1 MGMTAIAFKMG
12 DKVRSSKRPEW
23 GVGSIMKLEAIT
35 FQGKTDQRIFVRF
48 AAVGMKTLLA
58 SAADLIPAD
67 GSEDD
72 VLTAIHRPTTLS
84 DVEKSKEGGWLGSI
98 ERRGP
103 EAVMTSLPPA
113 ATDPFLSLRK
123 RLENTVALY
132 RFDGTPGRLIEWA
145 VAQSGVDDPMTRF
158 NRNQIEQFFQRW
170 KFALDAH
177 LITLLGEARR
187 DPEALQSAMAKASPA
202 AQRAVQKAQSMVK

>member
-23 GVGSIMKLEAIT
+23 GEGSVMKLEAIT
-35 FQGKTDQRIFVRF
+35 FQGKTDQRIYVRF

-67 GSEDD
+67 GSGDD
-72 VLTAIHRPTTLS
+72 VLTAIHRPATLT
-84 DVEKSKEGGWLGSI
+84 DVEKSREGGWLGEI
-98 ERRGP
+98 DRRGP

-123 RLENTVALY
+123 RLENTLGLY
-132 RFDGTPGRLIEWA
+132 RFDGRLIDWA
-145 VAQSGVDDPMTRF
+145 VAQSGVTDPMTRF
-158 NRNQIEQFFQRW
+158 NRNELEQFWQRW

-177 LITLLGEARR
+177 LISLLGEARR
-187 DPEALQSAMAKASPA
+187 DPDALQAALAKATPA
-202 AQRAVQKAQSMVK
+202 AQKAVQKAQSLVK

>member
-12 DKVRSSKRPEW
+12 DKVRSTKRPEW
-23 GVGSIMKLEAIT
+23 GEGSIMKLEAIT

-67 GSEDD
+67 GGGDD
-72 VLTAIHRPTTLS
+72 VLTAIHRPTTLT
-84 DVEKSKEGGWLGSI
+84 DVEKSKEGGWLGTI

-103 EAVMTSLPPA
+103 EEVMTSLPPA

-123 RLENTVALY
+123 RLENTLGLY
-132 RFDGTPGRLIEWA
+132 RFDGKLIDWA
-145 VAQSGVDDPMTRF
+145 VAQSGVTDPMTRF
-158 NRNQIEQFFQRW
+158 NRNELEQFWQRW

-177 LITLLGEARR
+177 LISLLGEARR
-187 DPEALQSAMAKASPA
+187 DPDALQAALAKATPA
-202 AQRAVQKAQSMVK
+202 AQKAVQKAQSLVK